1 MSIIATPAS
10 FVRHALFGVF
20 VLSGATGLIYES
32 IWSRYL
38 SLFLGHAAYAQSF
51 VLAIFM
57 GGLALGSWLAARLG
71 VRLRNLLLGYAA
83 LEAAIGALALL
94 FHDLYGVAT
103 AFAFDTAIPALGSS
117 AAAQLTKWVLA
128 TALLLP
134 QALLLGMTFPFISA
148 GVIRRFPENSGE
160 TLAML
165 YFSNSLGAVLGV
177 LASGFVLL
185 QKFGLPGTLVCAG
198 ILNLLLAVV
207 VWALA
212 RGDTGPA
219 PEPVATPAT
228 QPASRRELR
237 WMLGVAALS
246 GAAAFC
252 YEIGW
257 IRLLSLVLG
266 SSTHSFELML
276 SAFILGL
283 ALGSLW
289 IRRRLDHH
297 PAPQRL
303 LSMVML
309 ATAAAA
315 LLTLV
320 AYNRTFDLM
329 AAFIAAFSATPG
341 GFAGFNI
348 ASHGIAAAI
357 MLPAT
362 FCAGMSLPLMTHILL
377 RQGWGERAI
386 GTVYAANTLGAIAGV
401 LVAVHGL
408 IPWVGV
414 KGLILAGAA
423 LHMAVGIAVLQRSAQ
438 PLPARRAWLRALAC
452 ALVLYVAATTV
463 RFDPLRMTSAVYRT
477 GVATRDADARVLYL
491 RDGKTATISLLAQ
504 NGAVSLATNG
514 KPDALIQM
522 GDASASAD
530 ESTMTLAA
538 TLPLLLHPE
547 PRRVA
552 NIGIGSGLTSHVLL
566 HSPRIAQLDS
576 IEIEPLIFEAARLGF
591 MPRVHQLFEDP
602 RSRIVFE
609 DARTFFSLQR
619 TGYDVIV
626 SEPSN
631 PWVSGVASL
640 FTDEFY
646 GRLVRHLN
654 PGGLLVQW
662 LQIYETDLS
671 IVASVMGA
679 LDPHFSDYA
688 LFHSDNANLLVVAK
702 RDGQLPALAS
712 AALASAVFT
721 EPALA
726 AELRRIGVLGVQDIE
741 KRRLGTKASLRG
753 WFASLGAPR
762 NSDFHPYVDL
772 QAARARFMSRSAS
785 LLTQLNLLPVP
796 VTQLLES
803 GPHLQEA
810 TLVPTT
816 SFIAFDSAAAQ
827 ALQLTEAVLQLG
839 RPDIPTGLARM
850 ALTANLDAAAC
861 EIPAM
866 HAMWRAAMNDIAAA
880 TSAYLAPQQ
889 LLPLWRHLRE
899 HACYQRLDA
908 AERGFAKLLEAVAA
922 RDRPAI
928 IAAGLPLLQ
937 ANSTAHSQPRLAYVL
952 SATAASQIASGQRDA
967 ARTLLRQYFAAQVI
981 DPQYEMM
988 LRMLL
993 AMVEER
999 GASD

>member
-1 MSIIATPAS
+1 MAEVASSVSVDATPAPL
-10 FVRHALFGVF
+10 VRYALFGVF

-38 SLFLGHAAYAQSF
+38 SLFLGHAAYAQSL

-57 GGLALGSWLAARLG
+57 GGLALGSWLAARFG
-71 VRLRNLLLGYAA
+71 VRVRNLLLGYAL
-83 LEAAIGALALL
+83 LEAAIGTLALL
-94 FHDLYGVAT
+94 FHYLYGVT
-103 AFAFDTAIPALGSS
+103 AAFTFDTAIPALGSS
-117 AAAQLTKWVLA
+117 VAAQLTKWTLA

-134 QALLLGMTFPFISA
+134 PAVLLGMTFPFISA
-148 GVIRRFPENSGE
+148 GVIRRFPQDSGA

-177 LASGFVLL
+177 LASGFVLIEA
-185 QKFGLPGTLVCAG
+185 FGLPGTLACAG
-198 ILNLLLAVV
+198 ILNLGLAVV

-212 RGDTGPA
+212 HDGREPPHQPAVRPAAHPA
-219 PEPVATPAT
+219 P
-228 QPASRRELR
+228 RHELR
-237 WMLGVAALS
+237 WVLAVAAVS

-266 SSTHSFELML
+266 SATHSFELML

-283 ALGSLW
+283 ALGSFW

-303 LSMVML
+303 LSLVLL

-315 LLTLV
+315 LLSLV
-320 AYNRTFDLM
+320 AYNRSFDLM
-329 AAFIAAFSATPG
+329 AAFIAAFAPTAG
-341 GFAGFNI
+341 GFAGFNL
-348 ASHGIAAAI
+348 ASHAIAAAI

-362 FCAGMSLPLMTHILL
+362 FCAGISLPLMTHILL

-401 LVAVHGL
+401 VIAVHGL

-414 KGLILAGAA
+414 KGLIIAGAA
-423 LHMAVGIAVLQRSAQ
+423 LHMALGIGVLQRSTQ
-438 PLPARRAWLRALAC
+438 PLPARRAWLRGLAC
-452 ALVLYVAATTV
+452 VLALYVAATTV
-463 RFDPLRMTSAVYRT
+463 RFDPLRMTSTVYRT
-477 GVATRDADARVLYL
+477 GVATRAADAQVVYL

-504 NGAVSLATNG
+504 NGSVSIATNG
-514 KPDALIQM
+514 KPDAMIQM
-522 GDASASAD
+522 VGTNASAD

-538 TLPLLLHPE
+538 ALPLLLHPQ

-576 IEIEPLIFEAARLGF
+576 IEIEPLIVEAARLGF
-591 MPRVHQLFEDP
+591 MPRVRMLFEDP

-609 DARTFFSLQR
+609 DARTFFSLQPA
-619 TGYDVIV
+619 GYDVIV

-640 FTDEFY
+640 FTEEFY
-646 GRLVRHLN
+646 ARLVRHLN

-688 LFHSDNANLLVVAK
+688 LFHSDNSNLLVVAR
-702 RDGQLPALAS
+702 RDGQLPALAG
-712 AALASAVFT
+712 AVLT
-721 EPALA
+721 EPGLA
-726 AELRRIGVLGVQDIE
+726 AELRRIGVLGLQDIE
-741 KRRLGTKASLRG
+741 KRRLGTKASLRA

-762 NSDFHPYVDL
+762 NSDYYPYVDL
-772 QAARARFMSRSAS
+772 QAARARFMSRSAA
-785 LLTQLNLLPVP
+785 LLTELNLLAVP
-796 VTQLLES
+796 VTQLLGT
-803 GPHLQEA
+803 GPNLQEPMLRPA
-810 TLVPTT
+810 S
-816 SFIAFDSAAAQ
+816 SFIAFDTAVAQ
-827 ALQLTEAVLQLG
+827 ALQLSEAVL
-839 RPDIPTGLARM
+839 RPDRPNIPTGVARM

-861 EIPAM
+861 EQPALL
-866 HAMWRAAMNDIAAA
+866 AMWRTAVHDIAYA

-889 LLPLWRHLRE
+889 LLPLWQHIRTHP
-899 HACYQRLDA
+899 CYQRLDA
-908 AERGFAKLLEAVAA
+908 AERGFAELLEAVAK

-928 IAAGLPLLQ
+928 IAAGLPLLD
-937 ANSTAHSQPRLAYVL
+937 AGAIARSTQQLAYVV
-952 SATAASQIASGQRDA
+952 STTTASQIATAQPGEARVILQR
-967 ARTLLRQYFAAQVI
+967 YFAAQGV

-988 LRMLL
+988 LRMML
-993 AMVEER
+993 AMVEEQ
-999 GASD
+999 